1 MVSLMDIQME
11 VVRKFEEF
19 RKDFIE
25 HARKIKEIALEIF
38 GDANVYVF
46 GSVVRGECH
55 PMSDVDVAVVVSKD
69 ICEEERINFYRKIRK
84 EFGILHPFEIHI
96 LSRKEWRVYEKFTK
110 NSIKI

>member
-1 MVSLMDIQME
+1 LVSLMDLQME

-19 RKDFIE
+19 RKDFIK
-25 HARKIKEIALEIF
+25 HARKIKEIALESF

-55 PMSDVDVAVVVSKD
+55 PMSDVDVAVVSSDVGEDKRVD
-69 ICEEERINFYRKIRK
+69 FYRKIRR

-96 LSRKEWRVYEKFTK
+96 LSREEWRVYKKFVRDY
-110 NSIKI
+110 IKIE